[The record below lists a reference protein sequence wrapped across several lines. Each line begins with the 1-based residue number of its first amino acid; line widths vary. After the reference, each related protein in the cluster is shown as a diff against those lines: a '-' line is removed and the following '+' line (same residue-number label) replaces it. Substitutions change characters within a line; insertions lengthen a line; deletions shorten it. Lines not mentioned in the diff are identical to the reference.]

1 MSGRLPAFVSSALLA
16 ATLSC
21 AGRQSAP
28 AQSIAERAGPTRS
41 GADCAEVVAWA
52 AADPDARGLQPPR
65 PDTLFLPP
73 FPIPPD
79 VRGRMVIP
87 QARVREDGRIDRATI
102 HISELPNAAYA
113 ARLHALF
120 GRFHFIP
127 AVLDGCAVPARYV
140 LRLTL

>member
-1 MSGRLPAFVSSALLA
+1 MSSRPLTFASSALLA

-28 AQSIAERAGPTRS
+28 APSAAERAGVTRS
-41 GADCAEVVAWA
+41 GAECAEVIARAV
-52 AADPDARGLQPPR
+52 ADPDAPGLSPPR

-73 FPIPPD
+73 MPIPSD
-79 VRGRMVIP
+79 VRGRTVIL
-87 QARVREDGRIDRATI
+87 QTRVREDGRVDRETI

-120 GRFHFIP
+120 ARFHFIP